1 MADDASD
8 LVGKVPKRMGRPPM
22 PFDPEVAAT
31 ICERIAMGMSLR
43 AIHREDD
50 SLPSM
55 FTTLKWLA
63 EYPDFARQYARARE
77 AQADALVDEMLDIA
91 DDKTLDAQDRRV
103 RLDTRKWLAGKM
115 RPKKYGEKVLIG
127 EDADNPLSKPAVEI
141 DVFKLVDQM
150 REAKRLLAAQSEP
163 IMLEGK
169 KAP

>member
-8 LVGKVPKRMGRPPM
+8 LVGKVPKRMGRPPVYELTDEM
-22 PFDPEVAAT
+22 SVR
-31 ICERIAMGMSLR
+31 ICGRIAEGRSLR
-43 AIHREDD
+43 SICGDD
-50 SLPSM
+50 DVPSM
-55 FTTLKWLA
+55 SVVLRWLNESA
-63 EYPDFARQYARARE
+63 DFRRLYAQARE

-103 RLDTRKWLAGKM
+103 RLDARKWLAGKL
-115 RPKKYGEKVLIG
+115 RPRKYGEKVLIG
-127 EDADNPLSKPAVEI
+127 EDADNPLSKPTVEI

-163 IMLEGK
+163 IMIEGK